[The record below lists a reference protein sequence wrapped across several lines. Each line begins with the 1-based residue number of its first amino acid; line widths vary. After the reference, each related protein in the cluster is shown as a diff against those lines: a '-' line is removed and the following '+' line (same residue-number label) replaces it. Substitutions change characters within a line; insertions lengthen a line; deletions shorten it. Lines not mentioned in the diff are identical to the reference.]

1 MSTEIELSEK
11 PRGTVIRLEPA
22 FALADGKALE
32 PTKADPVRVGRGM
45 SIAQGFEIIVSSCLR
60 HFQLNE
66 PTVVKTRNVEALHQA
81 RVAIRRLRSALGLFR
96 PVVADQEFERVQRE
110 LRWLVAEFGDARNLD
125 VYLEHDLSRDQRLFV
140 EERRKDAYD
149 RAIAAM
155 SSDRS
160 RQLMLDILSWAA
172 GGHWRKNERAGKSL
186 RRFINRRID
195 RLWSKVSGSERVART
210 GDRRRHRL
218 RIQVKKL
225 RYALEFAEGLHGH
238 RPRGKRKFAKTLKQL
253 QGSLGRLHDD
263 VTARSLVT
271 LNSWLATSLPFAEHE
286 RRLVRNAGQA
296 IDRLRNIGPY
306 WR

>member
-66 PTVVKTRNVEALHQA
+66 PTVVKARNVEALHQA
-81 RVAIRRLRSALGLFR
+81 RVAIRRLRSALALFR
-96 PVVADQEFERVQRE
+96 PIVADQEFDRVQRE

-155 SSDRS
+155 ATKTSNMSARS
-160 RQLMLDILSWAA
+160 AA
-172 GGHWRKNERAGKSL
+172 SCRPLKCGL
-186 RRFINRRID
+186 R
-195 RLWSKVSGSERVART
+195 SVSGKNPWLVAVAIGSCSTMRMAAAAAHST
-210 GDRRRHRL
+210 GR
-218 RIQVKKL
+218 
-225 RYALEFAEGLHGH
+225 
-238 RPRGKRKFAKTLKQL
+238 
-253 QGSLGRLHDD
+253 
-263 VTARSLVT
+263 
-271 LNSWLATSLPFAEHE
+271 
-286 RRLVRNAGQA
+286 
-296 IDRLRNIGPY
+296 
-306 WR
+306 